1 MDLLIYLF
9 LDYLIQKYKKKVPD
23 LELLELFIKS

>member
-9 LDYLIQKYKKKVPD
+9 LDYLIQKYNEKVTV

>member
-1 MDLLIYLF
+1 MDLFLYLF
-9 LDYLIQKYKKKVPD
+9 LDCLIQKYKEKVPE

>member
-1 MDLLIYLF
+1 MGLLLYKF
-9 LDYLIQKYKKKVPD
+9 LDYLIQKYKEKVPA

>member
-9 LDYLIQKYKKKVPD
+9 LDYLIQKYKEKVPV